1 MLIVGMCA
9 PGRALTISARPTMAS
24 ASRRSGL
31 IGRAALDSTRM
42 STEGGLRGL
51 DLLSRAS
58 TPLIPHPNTSCYT
71 CLRTRDPPVRRY
83 KSRRSL
89 ISQKKGPQKL
99 LVRVILAKRRE
110 LAPLPEE
117 GSRSI
122 WPLPR
127 VSWGSVGGTCR
138 SWWSSSGGEGGAND
152 LTHPQATLVSA
163 SARACPC
170 HPTR

>member
-9 PGRALTISARPTMAS
+9 PGRALTISARPTMAG

-42 STEGGLRGL
+42 STEGRLRGL
-51 DLLSRAS
+51 DLLRRAS

-89 ISQKKGPQKL
+89 ISHL
-99 LVRVILAKRRE
+99 LQ
-110 LAPLPEE
+110 APP
-117 GSRSI
+117 
-122 WPLPR
+122 W
-127 VSWGSVGGTCR
+127 VGGACVETRDWTCVPNCNLSKKLSRVHESHNWHSRTHDNKGGDSAPDNGCNSDHWADETEIR
-138 SWWSSSGGEGGAND
+138 SEVG
-152 LTHPQATLVSA
+152 
-163 SARACPC
+163 
-170 HPTR
+170 